1 MSENA
6 IEIKGITKSYKD
18 FKLDNLNLNLPT
30 GTILGLV
37 GENGAG
43 KTTTIK
49 LIMGAISAESGSVS
63 VLGNDNANKT
73 FIDTKQD
80 IGVVLD
86 EANFPAVLNI
96 KNIDKIMSKT
106 YKNWDSKEFF
116 EYIQRFDLPQ
126 NKKFKEFSKGM
137 KMKLSIAVA
146 LSHKAKLLILDEA
159 TGGLDPMARDEILD
173 ILNEFTRDE
182 NNSILFSS
190 HITSDLEKICD
201 YIAFIHKG
209 KLILCEEKDRL
220 IESYAI
226 AKLSNEEF
234 LDIPTDAIVG
244 KKKNSYGYEV
254 LLKKDEINTAI
265 ELERTTIEDI
275 VLFMVKG
282 WFYEWINFKRY
293 VCVS

>member
-1 MSENA
+1 MNA
-6 IEIKGITKSYKD
+6 IDIKDLTKSYGE
-18 FKLDNLNLNLPT
+18 FKLDNLNLQLPT
-30 GTILGLV
+30 GTIMGLV

-49 LIMGAISAESGSVS
+49 LIMNAIEAEQGSIS
-63 VLGNDNANKT
+63 VLGNLNTDKS
-73 FIDTKQD
+73 FIETKQD
-80 IGVVLD
+80 IGIVLD
-86 EANFPAVLNI
+86 EANFPDVLTV
-96 KNIDKIMSKT
+96 KNIDKIMVKT
-106 YKNWDSKEFF
+106 YKNWDSKMFY
-116 EYIQRFDLPQ
+116 EYAECFSLPT

-173 ILNEFTRDE
+173 ILNDFTRDE

-201 YIAFIHKG
+201 YIAFIHKVI
-209 KLILCEEKDRL
+209 LILCEEKDVL
-220 IESYAI
+220 LESYAI
-226 AKLSNEEF
+226 SKLSEQQF

-244 KKKNSYGYEV
+244 KKKNNYGYEV
-254 LLKKDEINTAI
+254 LLKKDEINAAI
-265 ELERTTIEDI
+265 EVERTTIEDI

-282 WFYEWINFKRY
+282 
-293 VCVS
+293 